1 MTIFITITVFLCNI
15 LLRWNFFANHTLKHF
30 STKETC
36 LETLLGRVSKILLMN
51 ILNNLLL
58 SLTVLLLLLL
68 NTFFLRT
75 VCLNII
81 LDLDLLMNIRDN
93 LDLIILFMK
102 IFILYEIIL
111 ISKEFPNSIT
121 SQFLV
126 NDFVGKKWFI

>member
-1 MTIFITITVFLCNI
+1 MSNFLTITVSLCNI

-68 NTFFLRT
+68 NTFFLKT
-75 VCLNII
+75 FFLNII
-81 LDLDLLMNIRDN
+81 LALFLLRNISNN
-93 LDLIILFMK
+93 LDIIILFMK
-102 IFILYEIIL
+102 IFILYEISLFFKEFRNNL
-111 ISKEFPNSIT
+111 IS
-121 SQFLV
+121 QF
-126 NDFVGKKWFI
+126 